1 MKGVVFT
8 EFMDMVAERY
18 GYETLDEVLA
28 GAKLPH
34 NGAYTAVGTYPHTE
48 IVALVVSLSSK
59 VGSPPDALVRAFGRH
74 LFGRFAE
81 LYPVFF
87 QDVPDALTFLERV
100 DSVIHVEVRKLYPDA
115 ELPRFQASR
124 RADGGLNLL
133 YLSSRHFADLAEGL
147 IEGCAE
153 HFKQPLMVQ
162 RRNQPVA
169 DGSAGSAVMFH
180 VSPASGVAASPARV
194 AA

>member
-1 MKGVVFT
+1 
-8 EFMDMVAERY
+8 
-18 GYETLDEVLA
+18 
-28 GAKLPH
+28 
-34 NGAYTAVGTYPHTE
+34 
-48 IVALVVSLSSK
+48 
-59 VGSPPDALVRAFGRH
+59 
-74 LFGRFAE
+74 
-81 LYPVFF
+81 
-87 QDVPDALTFLERV
+87 
-100 DSVIHVEVRKLYPDA
+100 VEVRKLYPDA

-180 VSPASGVAASPARV
+180 VSPASGVAASPDRV